1 MNKILVVDD
10 DVNIRKLVCR
20 ILTDAGFEVGEAS
33 DGSDALEKFDDNKI
47 SACVVDIMMPNM
59 DGFEFCRNIREYYQ
73 DIPLLMLTA
82 KTDIS
87 QKKEG
92 FGSGADDYLTKPFDA
107 EELLLRINALL
118 KRYKIVAAQTLTV
131 GSLTIDSES
140 HTVMANGVRS
150 DIPMKEF
157 EMLLK
162 LASAPGKTFSRNQ
175 LIEDIWGYDFEGTE
189 RTVDVHINRLRERFP
204 SEQYG
209 FRITTVRSLG
219 YRLEVMS

>member
-10 DVNIRKLVCR
+10 DANIRRLVCR
-20 ILTDAGFEVGEAS
+20 ILTDAGFEVCEAG
-33 DGSDALEKFDDNKI
+33 DGGDALERFYDDKI

-59 DGFEFCRNIREYYQ
+59 DGFEFCRNIRSDCQ

-87 QKKEG
+87 QKKAG
-92 FGSGADDYLTKPFDA
+92 FGAGADDYLTKPFDA
-107 EELLLRINALL
+107 EELLLRVKALL
-118 KRYKIVAAQTLTV
+118 KRYKIVSAQALTV
-131 GSLTIDSES
+131 GALTIDSES
-140 HTVMANGVRS
+140 RTVTANGVRS

-157 EMLLK
+157 EVLFK
-162 LASAPGKTFSRNQ
+162 LAGAPGKTFSRNQ

-204 SEQYG
+204 PEQYG
-209 FRITTVRSLG
+209 FRLTAVRSLG
-219 YRLEVMS
+219 YRLEVGP